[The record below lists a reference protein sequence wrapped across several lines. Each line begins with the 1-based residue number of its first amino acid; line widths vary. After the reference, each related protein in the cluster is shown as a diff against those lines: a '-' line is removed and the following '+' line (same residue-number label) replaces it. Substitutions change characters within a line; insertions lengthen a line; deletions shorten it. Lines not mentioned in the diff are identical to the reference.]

1 MEHPFIFAG
10 TGTRGLIEDTFGGKL
25 FGYYQ
30 VGSRVTCDPAPTDTD
45 EDWLVL
51 TCGLDSAEMQAAGF
65 TQDGSPQFY
74 TGNDNGGFR
83 SWRRGDLNIITT
95 ESPEFFWKFVTATD
109 LAKRFN
115 LLAKADRIALFQ
127 AVLYG
132 VRSENLEPPTAIA
145 RATDAGEGSR

>member
-1 MEHPFIFAG
+1 MDRIFTPAFAA
-10 TGTRGLIEDTFGGKL
+10 TDSRAAIEDTFGAKL
-25 FGYYQ
+25 YGLYQ

-51 TCGLDSAEMQAAGF
+51 TYGLDGADMEASGF

-132 VRSENLEPPTAIA
+132 VRSENLQSASVEVLP
-145 RATDAGEGSR
+145 